1 MLNKGST
8 AEPFV
13 PYFSADE
20 RYAKKTDLELAK
32 AVASITCAF
41 DFSEWNKATTTK
53 RYSSAEEMKM
63 INLEY
68 ISANGNTHNEVFV
81 MPLGAGESITKISIN
96 YLRGDDGYIAFNL
109 KSLGSDTIT
118 FSAKNI
124 SSGSIYSNGYS
135 LTNSVS
141 KSTTFKLIVEDMYE
155 NVYAKEFTV
164 NYKIN
169 GNV

>member
-1 MLNKGST
+1 MG
-8 AEPFV
+8 
-13 PYFSADE
+13 
-20 RYAKKTDLELAK
+20 
-32 AVASITCAF
+32 
-41 DFSEWNKATTTK
+41 
-53 RYSSAEEMKM
+53 M

-68 ISANGNTHNEVFV
+68 ISVNGNTHNEVFV

-96 YLRGDDGYIAFNL
+96 YLRGDDGYIAYNL
-109 KSLGSDTIT
+109 KSLGSNTIT

-124 SSGSIYSNGYS
+124 SSDSIYSNGWS
-135 LTNSVS
+135 NLTNPVS